1 MDNMKKLTTL
11 GMLGALALSS
21 ACNKQQASSSVTPK
35 SEDDKTFYSMGV
47 LMGSRLKA
55 VDLKDNEIN
64 MIVQGLKD
72 SAKGQENK
80 DIDVATYRG
89 KVQSIFRARMEK
101 NTDKFKKEGKD
112 YLEKFVSKEGG
123 QKTKSGIGYKVLKPG
138 TGAKP
143 KASDTVEV
151 HYHGTLIDGKVFD
164 SSVDRKK
171 KISFPLNRVIK
182 CWTEGMQ
189 LVGIGGKIRL
199 VCPSELAYG
208 DQGAPPKIPGGST
221 LIFDVELFS
230 IKDEAKKVSQKT
242 PKKAAKKKKN

>member
-1 MDNMKKLTTL
+1 MKKLKTM
-11 GMLGALALSS
+11 GMLGVLALST
-21 ACNKQQASSSVTPK
+21 ACNKQGGSASVTPK
-35 SEDDKTFYSMGV
+35 TEDDKTFYSMGV
-47 LMGSRLKA
+47 LMGGRLKA

-72 SAKGQENK
+72 AAKGKENK
-80 DIDVATYRG
+80 EIDIATYRG
-89 KVQSIFRARMEK
+89 KVQSIFRARMQK
-101 NTDKFKKEGKD
+101 NTDKVKKDGQAFV
-112 YLEKFVSKEGG
+112 EKFVKSEGG
-123 QKTKSGIGYKVLKPG
+123 TKTESGIAYKILNPG

-143 KASDTVEV
+143 KATDTVEV

-164 SSVDRKK
+164 SSVERKK

-189 LVGIGGKIRL
+189 LVGVGGKIKL

-221 LIFDVELFS
+221 LVFDVELFS
-230 IKDEAKKVSQKT
+230 IKDDSKKVSKND
-242 PKKAAKKKKN
+242 KKPARKAKKN

>member
-1 MDNMKKLTTL
+1 MKKLTTF
-11 GMLGALALSS
+11 GMLGAMAFTA
-21 ACNKQQASSSVTPK
+21 ACNKQAAQNVAPK

-55 VDLKDNEIN
+55 VDLKDSEIN

-80 DIDVATYRG
+80 DIDIATYRG

-101 NTDKFKKEGKD
+101 NTDKYKKDGKD
-112 YLEKFVSKEGG
+112 YLAKFISKDGG
-123 QKTKSGIGYKVLKPG
+123 QKTASGIGYKVLKPG

-143 KASDTVEV
+143 KATDTVEV

-164 SSVDRKK
+164 SSVERKK

-189 LVGIGGKIRL
+189 LVGLGGKIRL

-221 LIFDVELFS
+221 LVFDVELFS
-230 IKDEAKKVSQKT
+230 IKDDAKKVSQKS
-242 PKKAAKKKKN
+242 PKKPSKKKKN

>member
-1 MDNMKKLTTL
+1 MKKLTTL
-11 GMLGALALSS
+11 GMLGAMALIGG
-21 ACNKQQASSSVTPK
+21 CNKQAAKSVTPK

-55 VDLKDNEIN
+55 VELKENEID
-64 MIVQGLKD
+64 MIVQGLRD

-80 DIDVATYRG
+80 DIDIATYRG

-101 NTDKFKKEGKD
+101 NTEKFKTDGKA

-143 KASDTVEV
+143 KSTDTVEV

-189 LVGIGGKIRL
+189 LVGVGGKIRL
-199 VCPSELAYG
+199 VCPSDLAYG

-221 LIFDVELFS
+221 LVFDVELFS
-230 IKDEAKKVSQKT
+230 IKDDAKKVSQKS
-242 PKKAAKKKKN
+242 PKKPSNKKKN

>member
-1 MDNMKKLTTL
+1 MKKITTA
-11 GMLGALALSS
+11 GMLAVLALGTG
-21 ACNKQQASSSVTPK
+21 CNKQASTSVTPK

-47 LMGSRLKA
+47 LMGSRLQT
-55 VDLKDNEIN
+55 VDLKENEMN

-80 DIDVATYRG
+80 DIDIAAYRG
-89 KVQSIFRARMEK
+89 KVQSIFRARMQK
-101 NTDKFKKEGKD
+101 NNDKYKKEGKD
-112 YLEKFVSKEGG
+112 FLEKFVSSDGG
-123 QKTKSGIGYKVLKPG
+123 QKTKTGIGYKVLKPG
-138 TGAKP
+138 SGAKP

-164 SSVDRKK
+164 SSVERKK

-189 LVGIGGKIRL
+189 LVGVGGKIRL

-221 LIFDVELFS
+221 LVFDVELFS
-230 IKDEAKKVSQKT
+230 IKDDAKKVSQKT
-242 PKKAAKKKKN
+242 NKKPSKKKKN

>member
-1 MDNMKKLTTL
+1 MKKLTTL
-11 GMLGALALSS
+11 GMLGAMALTG
-21 ACNKQQASSSVTPK
+21 ACNKQSAKSVTPK

-55 VDLKDNEIN
+55 VDLQDNEID
-64 MIVQGLKD
+64 MIVQGLRD

-80 DIDVATYRG
+80 DIDIATYRS
-89 KVQSIFRARMEK
+89 KVQGIFRARMEK
-101 NTDKFKKEGKD
+101 NTDKFKNEGKA
-112 YLEKFVSKEGG
+112 YLEKFISKEGG
-123 QKTKSGIGYKVLKPG
+123 QKTASGIGYKVLKPG

-143 KASDTVEV
+143 KATDTVEV

-199 VCPSELAYG
+199 VCPSDLAYG

-221 LIFDVELFS
+221 LVFDVELFS
-230 IKDEAKKVSQKT
+230 IKDDAKKVSQKS
-242 PKKAAKKKKN
+242 PKKPSKKKKN

>member
-1 MDNMKKLTTL
+1 MKKLTTL
-11 GMLGALALSS
+11 GMLGAMALTG
-21 ACNKQQASSSVTPK
+21 ACNKQSAKSVTPK

-55 VDLKDNEIN
+55 VDLKDTEID
-64 MIVQGLKD
+64 MIVQGLRD
-72 SAKGQENK
+72 SAKGKENK
-80 DIDVATYRG
+80 DIDIATYRG

-101 NTDKFKKEGKD
+101 NTDKFKNEGKA

-123 QKTKSGIGYKVLKPG
+123 QKTASGIGYKVLKPG

-143 KASDTVEV
+143 KATDTVEV

-199 VCPSELAYG
+199 VCPSDLAYG

-221 LIFDVELFS
+221 LVFDVELFS
-230 IKDEAKKVSQKT
+230 IKDDAKKVSQKS
-242 PKKAAKKKKN
+242 PKKPSKKKKN

>member
-1 MDNMKKLTTL
+1 
-11 GMLGALALSS
+11 MLGAMALTG
-21 ACNKQQASSSVTPK
+21 ACNKQSAKSVTPK

-55 VDLKDNEIN
+55 VDLQDNEID
-64 MIVQGLKD
+64 MIVQGLRD

-80 DIDVATYRG
+80 DIDIATYRS
-89 KVQSIFRARMEK
+89 KVQGIFRARMEK
-101 NTDKFKKEGKD
+101 NTDKFKNEGKA
-112 YLEKFVSKEGG
+112 YLEKFISKEGG
-123 QKTKSGIGYKVLKPG
+123 QKTASGIGYKVLKPG

-143 KASDTVEV
+143 KATDTVEV

-199 VCPSELAYG
+199 VCPSDLAYG

-221 LIFDVELFS
+221 LVFDVELFS
-230 IKDEAKKVSQKT
+230 IKDDAKKVSQKS
-242 PKKAAKKKKN
+242 PKKPSKKKKN